1 MTPEDA
7 EILSEAIIAADE
19 REDEAA
25 DAFRAMLERG
35 AALTPKQRAWAVGV
49 ATGKFVDAEP
59 EYENLVSSGRVPR
72 GREVETP
79 AVLRVLPLRPPG
91 RR

>member
-1 MTPEDA
+1 MSWS
-7 EILSEAIIAADE
+7 IHHGEAWE
-19 REDEAA
+19 WLRSLPSSSA
-25 DAFRAMLERG
+25 DALVTDPPYSSGGFTRG
-35 AALTPKQRAWAVGV
+35 DRMADPV
-49 ATGKFVDAEP
+49 AKYRDSGAH
-59 EYENLVSSGRVPR
+59 NLVSSGRVPR